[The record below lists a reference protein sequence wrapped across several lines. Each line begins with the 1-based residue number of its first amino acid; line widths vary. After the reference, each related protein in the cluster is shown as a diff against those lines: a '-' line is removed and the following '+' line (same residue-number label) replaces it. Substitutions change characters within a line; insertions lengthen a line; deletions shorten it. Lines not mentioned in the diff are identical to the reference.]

1 MMDGD
6 DRLRALAPYVP
17 AAWAGVRFVVGVE
30 WLRASWHKL
39 GDAGWTEAPRG
50 AAIEGYLRGA
60 IAQAD
65 EDVAFPAVQ
74 GWWSTLAEEVFL
86 PNSELLAF
94 IVAYGQLLV
103 GIALIV
109 GLLTRVTA
117 AFGLSM
123 NLAFSFSGSVAT
135 NPPMILLQLAIIL
148 FGARAGTIG
157 FDRWVVPEVRRIAG
171 DRLNQVWDVGVVVLG
186 VAALAFLARIA
197 TNTGGWE
204 TSLIAI
210 AIAAV
215 VAAATWWTRSR
226 PAASA

>member
-1 MMDGD
+1 MDGD
-6 DRLRALAPYVP
+6 HRLRVLRPYVP
-17 AAWAGVRFVVGVE
+17 AAWAAVRFVVGVE
-30 WLRASWHKL
+30 WLRASWLKI
-39 GDAGWTEAPRG
+39 GDAGWTESPRG

-60 IAQAD
+60 IARAD

-103 GIALIV
+103 GMALIV

-123 NLAFSFSGSVAT
+123 NLAFTFSGSVAT
-135 NPPMILLQLAIIL
+135 NPPMILLQLAIVL
-148 FGARAGTIG
+148 FGRSAGVIG
-157 FDRWVVPEVRRIAG
+157 LDRWVVPTLRRAAG
-171 DRLNQVWDVGVVVLG
+171 HRVNQVWDVGVVVLG
-186 VAALAFLARIA
+186 VAGLAFLARIA

-204 TSLIAI
+204 TSLLAI

-215 VAAATWWTRSR
+215 LAGATWWSRSTS
-226 PAASA
+226 SAGD